1 MNVMELNCETA
12 LPIGLTLD
20 GLFSRGGYRPRMA
33 LKRLQPEEFFANL
46 QAVDVLKERSALL
59 EVRPQDFLCEPANRE
74 DTAALIQF
82 AGSWARIRHADTF
95 RELGTIW
102 EPDFVLLRRGKS
114 FEVVGGCVCFPTGWS
129 LTKIQHHPL
138 SIVHEPVPGMN
149 LQLDSKVERFF
160 ADLKLEECYQRSNW
174 GLTSSSQKNQ
184 HPRDNIAE
192 IASDCDLAETF
203 LRVEWQAIMPIDYF
217 RIIFGIRIYQLTLE
231 SVRRERGAAQL
242 LRENLQTMPED
253 MLRYKRLT
261 RCRDRIV
268 DLLSK
273 PL

>member
-1 MNVMELNCETA
+1 
-12 LPIGLTLD
+12 
-20 GLFSRGGYRPRMA
+20 MA

-59 EVRPQDFLCEPANRE
+59 EARPQDFLCEPANRE

-82 AGSWARIRHADTF
+82 AGSWARVRHADTF

-149 LQLDSKVERFF
+149 LQLDPKVERFF

-184 HPRDNIAE
+184 HPQDNIAE

-217 RIIFGIRIYQLTLE
+217 RIIFGIRIYQFTLE
-231 SVRRERGAAQL
+231 SVRQQPNAARL
-242 LRENLQTMPED
+242 LAENVRTMPEA

-268 DLLSK
+268 ELLSK